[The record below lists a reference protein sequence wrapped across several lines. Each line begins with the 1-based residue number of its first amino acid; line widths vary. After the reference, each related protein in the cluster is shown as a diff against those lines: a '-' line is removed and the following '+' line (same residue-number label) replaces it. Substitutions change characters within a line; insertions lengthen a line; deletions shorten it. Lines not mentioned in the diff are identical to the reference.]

1 MQNLQPPDFFAAI
14 GSLGIAS
21 RLKRLSDRLM
31 AETRAV
37 YRAAGVEFEP
47 RWFPVFFLL
56 QQHRKITV
64 MDVAA
69 HIGVP
74 HTYVSQLIKEM
85 RAEALVQFEQNPDD
99 GRSRLV
105 ALTPKGMALA
115 DTLQPLW
122 SDIRTAVDTIIHST
136 GTDVLGT
143 IERME
148 RLLTEAPMSAMVR
161 AQWEMRVP

>member
-1 MQNLQPPDFFAAI
+1 MQNLKPPDFFAII

-31 AETRAV
+31 ADTRAI
-37 YRAAGVEFEP
+37 YQAAGVEFEP

-56 QQHRKITV
+56 QQHQEITV
-64 MDVAA
+64 VDAA
-69 HIGVP
+69 AQIGVP
-74 HTYVSQLIKEM
+74 HTYVSQLVKEM
-85 RAEALVQFEQNPDD
+85 RAAALVRFQRNPDD

-105 ALTPKGMALA
+105 VLTAKGVALA
-115 DTLQPLW
+115 HTLQPIW
-122 SDIRTAVDTIIHST
+122 SDIRTANDAIIHNT

-148 RLLTEAPMSAMVR
+148 QSIANKSMSPTAPTRQKKSG
-161 AQWEMRVP
+161 P